1 MSNNELTAEIR
12 ITGPGF
18 TDRFTTAAAIHDQ
31 TTGQDM
37 AIYLGDAVEQLN
49 AKARRSLGLPPIT
62 GLPPVVDSSDWDL
75 STEAERDVSEAH
87 DAAAADVMVSLAD
100 TEPNDSAPL
109 TVENRDARKAL
120 QRVLSSIK
128 PGRDEIAVDEI
139 MSRVFG
145 ALLEFADLPEADDE
159 GEPEAVDPADW
170 PELVDMPG
178 EADTKNA
185 E

>member
-18 TDRFTTAAAIHDQ
+18 ADRFTTAAAIHEQ
-31 TTGQDM
+31 TTGLDM

-49 AKARRSLGLPPIT
+49 AKARRSLGLPPVT

-75 STEAERDVSEAH
+75 SAEAEREIPEARDVA
-87 DAAAADVMVSLAD
+87 VMVDED
-100 TEPNDSAPL
+100 TEPADSDPL

-128 PGRDEIAVDEI
+128 PGREEIAVDEI

-145 ALLEFADLPEADDE
+145 ALLEFADLPEADTADE
-159 GEPEAVDPADW
+159 VEGDKADAAPEIGEPHKPTEPT
-170 PELVDMPG
+170 E
-178 EADTKNA
+178 
-185 E
+185 